1 MWLRGLSLM
10 KQKNPRKRIDLVGQK
25 FGRLVVLQFIDKNKW
40 RSSFWLCRCDCGKE
54 KIILGDSLKNGDTKS
69 CGCLN
74 IEKLTKHGH
83 CNKNGK
89 SSEIYA
95 IWQSMIQR
103 CTNPNH
109 KAYYNYGGRGITVCK
124 RWKNSFENFFKD
136 MGESPKGYSIDRID
150 NDDNYCKSNCRWVTR
165 KEQMR
170 NTRRNRLITHKK
182 KTQCL
187 IEWAEETKIPY
198 PTLWQ
203 RIFKLGW
210 SIEKALTIP
219 VQKRK
224 KASV

>member
-1 MWLRGLSLM
+1 M

-25 FGRLVVLQFIDKNKW
+25 FGRLLVLQFIDKNKW
-40 RSSFWLCRCDCGKE
+40 RDSFWLCKCDCGKE
-54 KIILGDSLKNGDTKS
+54 KIILGKSLKNGDTKS

-83 CNKNGK
+83 NKNGK
-89 SSEIYA
+89 SSEIYT

-109 KAYYNYGGRGITVCK
+109 KAYYNYGGRGIKVCK
-124 RWKNSFENFFKD
+124 KWLEFKNFLTD
-136 MGESPKGYSIDRID
+136 MDEHPGKGYSIDRID